1 MITINPK
8 IEEFLSQ
15 IAAEKNIPLS
25 EYADHVLKVGLSTI
39 YKNNNYK
46 KAARRSHPTMA

>member
-8 IEEFLSQ
+8 IEEFLIQ
-15 IAAEKNIPLS
+15 IADEKNIPLS

-46 KAARRSHPTMA
+46 NAVRRSHQTMD